1 MLYEA
6 FFSFLLIPAHLSA
19 DPWAIHNLS
28 MVLHHTCT
36 CCLIIITNTKWSE
49 FWDNGELNCKVLLC
63 LIVIYLE
70 FFISGHLLTCFS
82 SYYWHY
88 QGKLDVDCIWEWKG
102 MRHFYQYLGQL
113 YFQEADNWTVLSSDV
128 DKVFESGDVKA
139 VSLKKN
145 YSTVMLQMYM

>member
-1 MLYEA
+1 
-6 FFSFLLIPAHLSA
+6 
-19 DPWAIHNLS
+19 
-28 MVLHHTCT
+28 
-36 CCLIIITNTKWSE
+36 
-49 FWDNGELNCKVLLC
+49 
-63 LIVIYLE
+63 
-70 FFISGHLLTCFS
+70 
-82 SYYWHY
+82 
-88 QGKLDVDCIWEWKG
+88 